1 MRILLG
7 VMLGSA
13 MTVAASSD
21 AGASSRIRSDA
32 VTTRHSVDGVVL
44 SPDRPSRDVK
54 HGSRG
59 RHYGW
64 VRGKHKGWYKHD
76 HRERRDQPRC
86 MIEPWLCR

>member
-7 VMLGSA
+7 LMLGSA
-13 MTVAASSD
+13 MTVAALSATS
-21 AGASSRIRSDA
+21 ASPQARSD
-32 VTTRHSVDGVVL
+32 VMTTRHAADGFL
-44 SPDRPSRDVK
+44 PSPDRPSFHTQ

-76 HRERRDQPRC
+76 RGWRDRPRC